1 MKLGNLGL
9 AVLGLLAYQNR
20 DKIADVLR
28 AKLPTGDRPAEN
40 VFESVVGGSGLGEL
54 LERFRSAGASEQVDS
69 WVSRGENQP
78 ITREQVEKAIDPQ
91 TLDELAKQTGLGK
104 EDLIH
109 RIARDVPKAVDQLT
123 PVGQLPPKETSRAP
137 NLLDDV
143 PPFDPA
149 RRDAQLNSDA

>member
-28 AKLPTGDRPAEN
+28 AKLPTGDRPAGN
-40 VFESVVGGSGLGEL
+40 VFESVIGGSGLGEL
-54 LERFRSAGASEQVDS
+54 LERFRNAGASEQVDS

-78 ITREQVEKAIDPQ
+78 ITREHVEKVIDQQ
-91 TLDELAKQTGLGK
+91 TLDELAKQTGLNK
-104 EDLIH
+104 EDLID
-109 RIARDVPKAVDQLT
+109 RITHDLPDAVDKVT
-123 PVGQLPPKETSRAP
+123 PAGQLPPKEPASRGP

-149 RRDAQLNSDA
+149 PKGNA